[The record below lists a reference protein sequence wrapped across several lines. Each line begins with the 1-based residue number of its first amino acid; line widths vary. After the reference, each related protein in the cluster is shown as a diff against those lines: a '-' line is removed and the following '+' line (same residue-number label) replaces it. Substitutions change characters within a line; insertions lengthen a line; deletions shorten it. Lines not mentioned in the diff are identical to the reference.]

1 MHASSSS
8 ASKTPILV
16 RPQVLLPLLGLA
28 LAAWGWLYRTYLPL
42 LVGSWQG
49 EDHSY
54 AWFVP
59 PVVAW
64 LGWTLRERLRRL
76 ADGRFTAAALWLLV
90 AALFF
95 LAGKFGSIKML
106 VFVSIW
112 ASLVAFT
119 GFLVGNGGL
128 KALRMPVIVTLFVI
142 PLPPFLYNT
151 ISFQLRLLSSALA
164 EWMLRLAGV
173 PVFREGNIIDLG
185 RIALDVVD
193 ACSGLRYLIPTL
205 LMALLVGWMFL
216 NRNRLRVVL
225 FVLAFPISIFANA
238 FRIMLTGVLARL
250 LGPSVAEGFF
260 HDFSGWLV
268 YMVALVVLFACCRLL
283 TCWDRPQEA
292 LAESEQ
298 TSPTLSRPHPAW
310 LGAAALCLFALSFM
324 NAAGNA
330 SLPPRASFALFP
342 MKMGAWE
349 GSRQILEPGV
359 LRSLGASDY
368 VHATFRNVESGN
380 PLYLLVSWYAA
391 QDGTNSAHAPT
402 SCMLGSGWSVTG
414 RSNLPP
420 KNGVRDF
427 SVGQILL
434 EKGNNRIVA
443 NYWFEQRGRAV
454 TNEYQNKWLLLWDA
468 LTLGRTDGALVRVEV
483 LLRPGQSVKDGQ
495 DLVDD
500 MVSRIVPLLPE
511 YVPGRA
517 AGNKG

>member
-1 MHASSSS
+1 MHASSSPV
-8 ASKTPILV
+8 APIIP
-16 RPQVLLPLLGLA
+16 RPLLLLSLLALA
-28 LAAWGWLYRTYLPL
+28 LAAWGWLYRTYLPM

-59 PVVAW
+59 AVVVW

-76 ADGRFTAAALWLLV
+76 ADERYSAAALWLV
-90 AALFF
+90 AAAVLFV
-95 LAGKFGSIKML
+95 AGKFGSIKML
-106 VFVSIW
+106 VFASIW

-128 KALRMPVIVTLFVI
+128 KALRMPVIVALFAI
-142 PLPPFLYNT
+142 PLPPFLYNN

-185 RIALDVVD
+185 LITLDVVD

-216 NRNRLRVVL
+216 GRNRLRLVL
-225 FVLAFPISIFANA
+225 FLLAFPISIFANA

-250 LGPSVAEGFF
+250 LGPTVAEGFF
-260 HDFSGWLV
+260 HDFSSWLV
-268 YMVALVVLFACCRLL
+268 YVVALVVLFAGCRLL
-283 TCWDRPQEA
+283 AIWDR
-292 LAESEQ
+292 EQ
-298 TSPTLSRPHPAW
+298 NTIPAREKAAPTLPRPHPAG
-310 LGAAALCLFALSFM
+310 LFVAGLCLFALSFM
-324 NAAGNA
+324 SAAGSA
-330 SLPPRASFALFP
+330 SLPPRASFAAFP
-342 MKMGAWE
+342 LELGPWE
-349 GSRQILEPGV
+349 GSRLTLEPEV
-359 LRSLGASDY
+359 QRSLGASDY
-368 VHATFRNVESGN
+368 VHATFRNIESGN

-420 KNGVRDF
+420 RDGVRDF
-427 SVGQILL
+427 PVGRILL
-434 EKGNNRIVA
+434 EKGGNRIVA

-454 TNEYQNKWLLLWDA
+454 TNEFLNKWLLLWDA

-483 LLRPGQSVKDGQ
+483 LLRPGQSVDDGQ
-495 DLVDD
+495 NLVDD
-500 MVSRIVPLLPE
+500 MVSRIVPLLPD
-511 YVPGRA
+511 YVPGRDG
-517 AGNKG
+517 GNKG

>member
-1 MHASSSS
+1 MHAPSS
-8 ASKTPILV
+8 APAAPIIP
-16 RPQVLLPLLGLA
+16 RPLLLLFLLALA
-28 LAAWGWLYRTYLPL
+28 LAAWGWLYRTYIPM

-59 PVVAW
+59 PVVVW

-76 ADGRFTAAALWLLV
+76 ADERFSAAALWLL
-90 AALFF
+90 AAAVLFV
-95 LAGKFGSIKML
+95 AGKFGSIKML

-112 ASLVAFT
+112 AALVAFT

-128 KALRMPVIVTLFVI
+128 RALRMPIIVALFAI

-164 EWMLRLAGV
+164 ERMLRLVGV

-185 RIALDVVD
+185 LITLDVVD
-193 ACSGLRYLIPTL
+193 ACSGLRYLFPAL

-216 NRNRLRVVL
+216 TRNRLR
-225 FVLAFPISIFANA
+225 LALLLLAIPVSIFANA

-250 LGPSVAEGFF
+250 IGPSVAEGFF

-268 YMVALVVLFACCRLL
+268 YVVALVVLFIGCRLL
-283 TCWDRPQEA
+283 AFRDTTQSAVPAGEKTA
-292 LAESEQ
+292 
-298 TSPTLSRPHPAW
+298 PTLPRPHPAG
-310 LGAAALCLFALSFM
+310 LFTAVLLLFALSFVTAPA
-324 NAAGNA
+324 NSAVPA
-330 SLPPRASFALFP
+330 RTSFAAFP
-342 MKMGAWE
+342 MQLGAWE
-349 GSRQILEPGV
+349 GSGLTLAPEV

-368 VHATFRNVESGN
+368 VHATYRNVESGN

-414 RSNLPP
+414 RSNLPARV
-420 KNGVRDF
+420 GVRDF
-427 SVGQILL
+427 PVGQILL
-434 EKGNNRIVA
+434 EKGGNRIVA

-454 TNEYQNKWLLLWDA
+454 TNEFMNKWLLLWDA
-468 LTLGRTDGALVRVEV
+468 LTMGRTDGALVRVEV
-483 LLRPGQSVKDGQ
+483 LLKPGQDVDEGQ
-495 DLVDD
+495 LLVDD
-500 MVSRIVPLLPE
+500 MVSRIVPLLPDF
-511 YVPGRA
+511 VPGR
-517 AGNKG
+517 GDGKRE